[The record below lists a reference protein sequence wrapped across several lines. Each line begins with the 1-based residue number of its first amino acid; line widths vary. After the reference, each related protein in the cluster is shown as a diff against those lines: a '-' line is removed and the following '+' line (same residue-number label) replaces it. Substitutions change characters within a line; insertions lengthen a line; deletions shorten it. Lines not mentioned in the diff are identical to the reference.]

1 MARQIDIVVLEPFY
15 GGVRKDTLELLARN
29 SRNRWTVYKL
39 PARRL
44 ERRLN
49 TAAQWFHQQMSRSGG
64 VHCDAVFTSDAMNL
78 ADFVRL
84 NPEFGRK
91 PIIAYFYCNPLAGEA
106 AADQQA
112 RVAILATASCATE
125 IWFGSLS
132 HMKEF
137 LLNAAALHDAHA
149 ELGGKE
155 PLRALIAKSQ
165 LMFPPVELTPPAKD
179 PSIDAERKGR
189 TVCIDNRE
197 GPPMQIIREV
207 IANIAQRRE
216 PVAVH
221 VIGKMIENMP
231 EGVPVVQIDPR
242 QETEVARACRRSELF
257 ISSQAADKFDPMP
270 MFAMTLGCI
279 PVLPKTGYFSEFL
292 PKALHPWC
300 LYDATKDDLLNRI
313 TDLWYL
319 RRPAVA
325 RKELDAIFARY
336 LPITATRC
344 MDQRIAHLVQQFQVA

>member
-1 MARQIDIVVLEPFY
+1 MARQIDIVALEPFY

-49 TAAQWFHQQMSRSGG
+49 TAAQWFHQQMSRAGG

-84 NPEFGRK
+84 NPDFGRK

-112 RVAILATASCATE
+112 RLAILATAGCATE
-125 IWFGSLS
+125 IWFGSLF

-137 LLNAAALHDAHA
+137 LSNAAAMHDAHT

-155 PLRALIAKSQ
+155 PLRALVAKSQ
-165 LMFPPVELTPPAKD
+165 LMFPPVELVPPKD
-179 PSIDAERKGR
+179 SNIDSERKGR
-189 TVCIDNRE
+189 TISVDNRE
-197 GPPMQIIREV
+197 GSPTQLFREV
-207 IANIAQRRE
+207 INSIAQRRE

-221 VIGKMIENMP
+221 VIGRKIDNMP
-231 EGVPVVQIDPR
+231 EGVPVVQIDAK
-242 QETEVARACRRSELF
+242 QDTEIARAFRRSELF
-257 ISSQAADKFDPMP
+257 ICGQPADRFDPLP
-270 MFAMTLGCI
+270 MLAMTLGCI
-279 PVLPKTGYFSEFL
+279 PVLPKAGYFSEFL
-292 PKALHPWC
+292 PKALQAGC
-300 LYDATKDDLLNRI
+300 LYDPTADDLQSRI
-313 TDLWYL
+313 MDLWYL

-325 RKELDAIFARY
+325 RKELDMIFDRY

-344 MDQRIAHLVQQFQVA
+344 VDQRIAHLVQQFQVN